1 MVVNPRSEVDVMMGT
16 GGTPEGVLSACAIRA
31 LGGQMY
37 ARLDPQGEAEKEAL
51 LRHGTD
57 LSAVLTVE
65 SLVRSPDVFFAAT
78 GISGGAFLR
87 RVKFH
92 TRGASSHSLVMNG
105 KTRTIRFI
113 ESHHAI

>member
-1 MVVNPRSEVDVMMGT
+1 
-16 GGTPEGVLSACAIRA
+16 
-31 LGGQMY
+31 
-37 ARLDPQGEAEKEAL
+37 
-51 LRHGTD
+51 
-57 LSAVLTVE
+57 
-65 SLVRSPDVFFAAT
+65 VFFAAT